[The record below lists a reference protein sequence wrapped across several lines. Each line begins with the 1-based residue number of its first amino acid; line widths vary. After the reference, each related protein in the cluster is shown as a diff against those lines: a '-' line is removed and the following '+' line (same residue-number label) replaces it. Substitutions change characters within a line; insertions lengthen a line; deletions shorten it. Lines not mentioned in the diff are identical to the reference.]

1 MMQAELVGAMA
12 QFGVAGLIGWMW
24 LSERR
29 AAAARERQL
38 EQAHERLMSERLHV
52 EVLVNVAGGV
62 QRALGDLERAQRDLC
77 RTLRALARRTGRA
90 RHEPPPGA
98 HPETDH

>member
-1 MMQAELVGAMA
+1 MMETELIGAMA

-29 AAAARERQL
+29 GAAARERQL
-38 EQAHERLMSERLHV
+38 EQAHERLMNERLHV

-62 QRALGDLERAQRDLC
+62 QRALCDLESAQRDLC
-77 RTLRALARRTGRA
+77 RTLRALARRRSRGA
-90 RHEPPPGA
+90 PGA
-98 HPETDH
+98 QDATGEPGR

>member
-1 MMQAELVGAMA
+1 MMETELISAMA

-29 AAAARERQL
+29 SAAARERQL
-38 EQAHERLMSERLHV
+38 EQAHERIMNERLHV

-62 QRALGDLERAQRDLC
+62 QRALSDLEAAQRDLC
-77 RTLRALARRTGRA
+77 RTLRALARRRTS
-90 RHEPPPGA
+90 GA
-98 HPETDH
+98 HHPPDASGESGR